1 MIATVE
7 GSALALIKKYRLRA
21 VFIAMDRLNK
31 SIDRG
36 DLRARAFW
44 AQVVHAIHDYQRSGQ
59 APADADRPGSSAS
72 PPNPSPGSAQQS
84 ARSTTNGRRG
94 MVGAGGN

>member
-21 VFIAMDRLNK
+21 VFIAIDRLNK

-36 DLRARAFW
+36 DLRARDFW
-44 AQVVHAIHDYQRSGQ
+44 AQVVHAIHDHQRSGKVSTN
-59 APADADRPGSSAS
+59 ADRAGAFSKPRIRAL
-72 PPNPSPGSAQQS
+72 
-84 ARSTTNGRRG
+84 ARRRAPIS
-94 MVGAGGN
+94 GAVEW